1 MSKATLVIQESRRI
15 PSIIAL
21 NIASAL
27 SQLGQ
32 YGLGTTLIPIALKIR
47 NASAENIGFTSAVFW
62 LGMLFGLLL
71 ANQLTRHL
79 GYRFTVILGVL
90 MSAVSFALLL
100 NIDWHWWSLPAAAI
114 GFGTGLRW
122 IALETWL
129 YRLVSA
135 NARGRIVG
143 LHETLLGI
151 SAILGPLII
160 VAFGATKPT
169 AFYVAS
175 VTLVIGIFPLIFAH
189 TLNVIDNDTNDIKL
203 VSSRQNSHA
212 NLGNILAKI
221 KLSINLGLSQAT
233 LFWFGFGALVAGLGG
248 WIEGSILALL
258 PVYSADVGQTSTD
271 AAWLLT
277 LFQMGAMVC
286 QFPIGWLA
294 DHKGLLKT
302 TQLSALVAF
311 AALILALSLGSH
323 LQVLAIAVF
332 ILGGVIAGFLTLG
345 IIWAI
350 HNNTG
355 TALSNGVRQVSIVY
369 TTLSAAGPFVT
380 GLIISHSSSHSL
392 FWQQLVVVF
401 ILLMVLQLQPRD
413 N

>member
-1 MSKATLVIQESRRI
+1 MAKTTLLIPEGRRI

-21 NIASAL
+21 NLASAL

-32 YGLGTTLIPIALKIR
+32 YGLGTTLIPIAMKIR
-47 NASAENIGFTSAVFW
+47 NASPENIGFTSAVFW

-71 ANQLTRHL
+71 ANRLTRQL
-79 GYRFTVILGVL
+79 GYRFTLIIGVL

-100 NIDWHWWSLPAAAI
+100 IIDWHWWSLPAAVI
-114 GFGTGLRW
+114 GFGMGLRW

-135 NARGRIVG
+135 SARGRIVG

-175 VTLVIGIFPLIFAH
+175 ISLVIGILPLLFAQ
-189 TLNVIDNDTNDIKL
+189 TLNVIDNDTNDNIL
-203 VSSRQNSHA
+203 VSPRQNSPA
-212 NLGNILAKI
+212 SMGNLLTKI

-302 TQLSALVAF
+302 TKLSTLVALAALV
-311 AALILALSLGSH
+311 LALSLGSH
-323 LQVLAIAVF
+323 FQVLAIAVF

-355 TALSNGVRQVSIVY
+355 TALTNGVRQVSIVY
-369 TTLSAAGPFVT
+369 TTLSAVGPFVT
-380 GLIISHSSSHSL
+380 GLIISYSNSYSL
-392 FWQQLVVVF
+392 FWQQLVVVL
-401 ILLMVLQLQPRD
+401 ILLMVLQLKLRE